1 MHHKLM
7 YTAEQLS
14 LLHLNVPEKDAVYG
28 AKLVYFDMF
37 QIKTEISFLTWVS

>member
-1 MHHKLM
+1 MQNKLK

-37 QIKTEISFLTWVS
+37 LMNTVISLPE